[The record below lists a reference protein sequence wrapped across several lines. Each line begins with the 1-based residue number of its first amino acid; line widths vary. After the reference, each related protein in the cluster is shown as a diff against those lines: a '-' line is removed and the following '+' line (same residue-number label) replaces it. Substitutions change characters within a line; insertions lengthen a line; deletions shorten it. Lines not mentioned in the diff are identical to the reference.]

1 MGVEKWNH
9 NKKIGGRKE
18 KERLSSKK
26 KKKRKEITPLI
37 KKWKYIIL
45 HLCHLSHS
53 LIAIPHHL
61 HLID

>member
-26 KKKRKEITPLI
+26 KKKGRK
-37 KKWKYIIL
+37 
-45 HLCHLSHS
+45 
-53 LIAIPHHL
+53 
-61 HLID
+61 